1 MKEVRVK
8 NEIKEKYDKKGKEGE
23 KRDAQMWK
31 AVKTCVRKK
40 VKKAHTCNSIN
51 TSVGVQNRLTIWKT
65 IDSGRYA
72 I

>member
-31 AVKTCVRKK
+31 TVKLVLEKR
-40 VKKAHTCNSIN
+40 
-51 TSVGVQNRLTIWKT
+51 
-65 IDSGRYA
+65 
-72 I
+72 